1 MDNGYV
7 ILSII
12 GLLFLSMYGYAYA
25 SVAMEKLREKRA
37 IKAEMEQEELRLEK
51 MAMNK
56 KAREEKLNQLNK
68 RSEEIKRE
76 LENLEGFK
84 KEIEVKKLKIS

>member
-7 ILSII
+7 ILGIV

-25 SVAMEKLREKRA
+25 SVAMEKVRENRA
-37 IKAEMEQEELRLEK
+37 IKAELKKEQLRLEK
-51 MAMNK
+51 MAQNQ
-56 KAREEKLNQLNK
+56 KARDERLNQLNK

-76 LENLEGFK
+76 LENLNGINK
-84 KEIEVKKLKIS
+84 SIEVKKLKIS

>member
-7 ILSII
+7 ILGIV

-25 SVAMEKLREKRA
+25 SVAMEKAREKRA
-37 IKAEMEQEELRLEK
+37 IKAEIKKEELRLEK
-51 MAMNK
+51 MAINQ

-68 RSEEIKRE
+68 RSEEIKHE

-84 KEIEVKKLKIS
+84 KEVEVKKLKIS